1 LGVSERV
8 QNSSQPSRDIITTST
23 TTTTQNVSVLSQ
35 KGHVHLHPD
44 SRDRRRL
51 VQRCRLLKADILRFE
66 ATFRA
71 SSQGS
76 GRDPKTVAEREPMAD
91 VYEEYRSLKHTIRDG
106 AALHI
111 QAVYRGYCTRRR
123 LARLNNSKH
132 GTNQQMTQL
141 HSITSSSSI
150 ISDPSSVSSV
160 VSGVIATNDS
170 TKKPILAATSSSK
183 PSTSASSSSSLLPSA
198 THHLAPAP
206 EMLKLS
212 ALRDEKAALKRKL
225 RQFDI
230 DFSANNEGRL
240 PTKAEKEHLRPQY
253 TRYHELKTIIS
264 ETESKL
270 GVKKEAES
278 PTRDAS
284 LSRDSLSRRDGAGAP
299 STVLFGS
306 HSEKVIGG
314 TSGGGGG
321 PVQSR
326 SRSDSGSSTGH
337 VGIDDDDDDESTPSL
352 AGQKQ
357 DVQDKITLLKAEKK
371 KLQVALREYEKD
383 FLARNGRPVRY
394 VKDISSVV
402 QSYQRYKQL
411 KQQLKELIS

>member
-1 LGVSERV
+1 MGTSERS
-8 QNSSQPSRDIITTST
+8 QSSSTQKETSI
-23 TTTTQNVSVLSQ
+23 SSSYSASFISKQ
-35 KGHVHLHPD
+35 KNLHPD

-66 ATFRA
+66 ANFRA
-71 SSQGS
+71 SSIGG
-76 GRDPKTVAEREPMAD
+76 GRDPKTATEREPMAE

-111 QAVYRGYCTRRR
+111 QAVYRGHSTRRR
-123 LARLNNSKH
+123 LGRSRTTTTTATTTKALVSRSQAQSA
-132 GTNQQMTQL
+132 TNASDSSLSAISGDSMKKTASSIKPSVAGAASTSSLPPPSL
-141 HSITSSSSI
+141 HS
-150 ISDPSSVSSV
+150 
-160 VSGVIATNDS
+160 
-170 TKKPILAATSSSK
+170 
-183 PSTSASSSSSLLPSA
+183 
-198 THHLAPAP
+198 APAP

-230 DFSANNEGRL
+230 DFSANNDGRL

-264 ETESKL
+264 ETESRL
-270 GVKKEAES
+270 GVNKEAES
-278 PTRDAS
+278 PTRES
-284 LSRDSLSRRDGAGAP
+284 SSRRDAAGAP
-299 STVLFGS
+299 SALSFGT
-306 HSEKVIGG
+306 HTEKVSSTGG
-314 TSGGGGG
+314 AS
-321 PVQSR
+321 QSR
-326 SRSDSGSSTGH
+326 SRSDSGSSAGN
-337 VGIDDDDDDESTPSL
+337 VGIDDDDDDESAAASV

-357 DVQDKITLLKAEKK
+357 EVQDKIAMLKTEKK

-411 KQQLKELIS
+411 KQQLKELIG

>member
-1 LGVSERV
+1 MGISERS
-8 QNSSQPSRDIITTST
+8 QSSSTQKVTSI
-23 TTTTQNVSVLSQ
+23 SSSYSASSISKQ
-35 KGHVHLHPD
+35 KNLHPD

-66 ATFRA
+66 ANFRA
-71 SSQGS
+71 STIGG
-76 GRDPKTVAEREPMAD
+76 GRDPKTATEREPMAE

-111 QAVYRGYCTRRR
+111 QAVYRGHSTRRR
-123 LARLNNSKH
+123 IGRSRTTAAAATKSLVSRS
-132 GTNQQMTQL
+132 
-141 HSITSSSSI
+141 HSQPASDSSLSA
-150 ISDPSSVSSV
+150 IS
-160 VSGVIATNDS
+160 GDS
-170 TKKPILAATSSSK
+170 TKKAASSIK
-183 PSTSASSSSSLLPSA
+183 PSVAGAASTSLLPPPSL
-198 THHLAPAP
+198 HSAPAP
-206 EMLKLS
+206 EMIKLS

-264 ETESKL
+264 ETESRL
-270 GVKKEAES
+270 GVNKEAES
-278 PTRDAS
+278 PTRES
-284 LSRDSLSRRDGAGAP
+284 SSRRDAAGAP
-299 STVLFGS
+299 STLSSGT
-306 HSEKVIGG
+306 HTEKVSG
-314 TSGGGGG
+314 TGGGGAS
-321 PVQSR
+321 QSR
-326 SRSDSGSSTGH
+326 SRSDSGSSAGN
-337 VGIDDDDDDESTPSL
+337 VGIDDDDDDESAAASV

-357 DVQDKITLLKAEKK
+357 EVQDKIAMLKTEKK

-411 KQQLKELIS
+411 KQQLKELIG